1 MKNYQFQ
8 PETDWFTKNLQ
19 YWEKHLLPLKGLPNM
34 HFLEIG
40 SFEGR
45 SSVWLLDTIL
55 TSPTSSLTCIDAF
68 EEPPSDYFDNKLI
81 EPNFYHNIKESGAES
96 KMQIIKGFSNKI
108 LPTLIPETYDFI
120 EIDAS
125 HKAKDVLDDAV
136 FSWRL
141 LKKGGLLFFDD
152 YEYTEGNSE
161 IDRPKMAID
170 AFLSVR
176 PTDYRILDHQYQMYI
191 QKRR

>member
-1 MKNYQFQ
+1 MSQIF
-8 PETDWFTKNLQ
+8 
-19 YWEKHLLPLKGLPNM
+19 LK
-34 HFLEIG
+34 
-40 SFEGR
+40 
-45 SSVWLLDTIL
+45 
-55 TSPTSSLTCIDAF
+55 
-68 EEPPSDYFDNKLI
+68 
-81 EPNFYHNIKESGAES
+81 NIKESGAES
-96 KMQIIKGFSNKI
+96 YVQVIKGCSKDI
-108 LPTLIPETYDFI
+108 LPTLHSLTYDFI
-120 EIDAS
+120 YIDAS

-141 LKKGGLLFFDD
+141 LKNGGLLFFDD
-152 YEYTEGNSE
+152 YKYTEGDIE